1 MKSQP
6 IRESGAIIVQTLQA
20 YETLKNL
27 ADKMKRFHIKALE
40 VQFKFKSQIMFN
52 KARLDYLKSIIK
64 TEMEDYKADLAKK
77 KD

>member
-1 MKSQP
+1 
-6 IRESGAIIVQTLQA
+6 
-20 YETLKNL
+20 
-27 ADKMKRFHIKALE
+27 
-40 VQFKFKSQIMFN
+40 MFN